1 MLAYISIFCN
11 NKYIIHFF
19 YKKEAVYRFILYFC
33 TRYYELIDLTYLFI
47 NNLYVYTLNNLC
59 K

>member
-1 MLAYISIFCN
+1 M
-11 NKYIIHFF
+11 
-19 YKKEAVYRFILYFC
+19 AVYKFILYFC